1 MVWLIPASYPLAASG
16 NWQSSELYL
25 YTYRPC
31 NRSATQLILSY
42 MQTNSKKWPGICWC
56 YWCIA
61 DGYGCVGWF
70 VKVLFIF
77 RWLLFI
83 AFVSF
88 LVCLPINIRHHNG
101 CKCAGAKY
109 TPGHQHPSCWLDC
122 ENIDGLVQDCSIST
136 ADALELLQSFTK
148 PSTWIISLRNVQ
160 MRCSHKQLTYK
171 WNHEVPNPPAS
182 LINVGSFSRRNSG
195 LCTHLAPKHNKNLK
209 QQTM

>member
-1 MVWLIPASYPLAASG
+1 MGMVVSVDLSKF
-16 NWQSSELYL
+16 YL
-25 YTYRPC
+25 YFADCY
-31 NRSATQLILSY
+31 SLHSY
-42 MQTNSKKWPGICWC
+42 HSW
-56 YWCIA
+56 
-61 DGYGCVGWF
+61 
-70 VKVLFIF
+70 
-77 RWLLFI
+77 
-83 AFVSF
+83 
-88 LVCLPINIRHHNG
+88 CLPINIRHHNG

-122 ENIDGLVQDCSIST
+122 KNIGGLVQDCNIST

-195 LCTHLAPKHNKNLK
+195 PWTHRAPKHNKNLK